1 MLPLVHIFELKRVN
15 TYPDRPRNQLNVEEA
30 DRLDF
35 DEAMLPE
42 DSWERILNEDEF
54 EAEKIMD
61 VRSGIKTRFGR
72 IQRQYLVQ
80 WKRLGDPT

>member
-1 MLPLVHIFELKRVN
+1 MRLEVWGTPYRLFQLVHVSKLKQVK
-15 TYPDRPRNQLNVEEA
+15 TYPDRSRNQLKVEEA

-54 EAEKIMD
+54 EAENIMD
-61 VRSGIKTRFGR
+61 VRSDRNIRFER
-72 IQRQYLVQ
+72 I
-80 WKRLGDPT
+80 